1 MLQDRAKDF
10 DVLVLTE
17 TLWDPDS
24 DIILPGYNHLS
35 MAKKCKK
42 HKYGGIHGICIFVR
56 DAFFLLH
63 T

>member
-24 DIILPGYNHLS
+24 DVILPGYNYLS
-35 MAKKCKK
+35 MAKKC
-42 HKYGGIHGICIFVR
+42 
-56 DAFFLLH
+56 
-63 T
+63 